1 MQSVL
6 IPEIKVN
13 INSLSEENL
22 THIQERSRELVTNT
36 HDLELKIKHFNINF
50 NKASIEAR

>member
-36 HDLELKIKHFNINF
+36 HDLKLKIKHFNINF